1 MKKTLVSLLILASV
15 SCSSLKADIQSIT
28 QQTPPVHPDF
38 ALFGT
43 AGYVR
48 ACNGNE
54 LTARAFAD
62 RMKAETSLTKGTS
75 LFVATVITAFVARNF
90 AEWFKKFQLKSLR
103 QEKEMLALKLE
114 IAKHLAQLQLAT
126 TAA

>member
-1 MKKTLVSLLILASV
+1 MKKTLISLLILASA

-38 ALFGT
+38 AAFGT

-62 RMKAETSLTKGTS
+62 RIKAETSVIKGTS
-75 LFVATVITAFVARNF
+75 LFVATIITAFVVRNF

-114 IAKHLAQLQLAT
+114 IAEQLAQLELT